1 MLKRANIVNIVY
13 VILSSPDLHAMPIP
27 SYPHKGARQ
36 AFRNSLTTAG
46 RPGKRHDAPALRP
59 LFARE
64 EAAPLFAQP
73 THDHTTR

>member
-27 SYPHKGARQ
+27 SHPHKGARQ
-36 AFRNSLTTAG
+36 AFQNGLTTADH
-46 RPGKRHDAPALRP
+46 PGKRHAAPALRP

-73 THDHTTR
+73 TNDLTTR